1 MYFQKTIQSCKI
13 ESGDN
18 MSIGQRLKQARGQ
31 KGYTQRQVA
40 DKLGVHSTTISK
52 HELDTAEPDSEA
64 LLQLAKIYGVS
75 VEWIMY
81 GHEDKNI
88 TETILKDI
96 VQQTGVD
103 LTIPRNKE
111 ILIDLIKVVLNSQKQ
126 S

>member
-1 MYFQKTIQSCKI
+1 
-13 ESGDN
+13 

-31 KGYTQRQVA
+31 KGYTQRQIA
-40 DKLGVHSTTISK
+40 DKLGVHVTTVSK
-52 HELDTAEPDSEA
+52 HELDAAEPDSET
-64 LLQLAKIYGVS
+64 LFKLASIYGVS

-81 GHEDKNI
+81 GHEDENL

-111 ILIDLIKVVLNSQKQ
+111 ILIDLIKVVLNSQK
-126 S
+126 

>member
-1 MYFQKTIQSCKI
+1 
-13 ESGDN
+13 
-18 MSIGQRLKQARGQ
+18 MSIGQRLKQARSQ
-31 KGYTQRQVA
+31 KGYTQRQIA

-75 VEWIMY
+75 VERIMY

-88 TETILKDI
+88 TETILRDI

-126 S
+126 SE

>member
-1 MYFQKTIQSCKI
+1 
-13 ESGDN
+13 

-31 KGYTQRQVA
+31 KGYTQRQIA

-88 TETILKDI
+88 TETILRDI

-126 S
+126 SE

>member
-1 MYFQKTIQSCKI
+1 
-13 ESGDN
+13 

-81 GHEDKNI
+81 GHEDNNI